1 MQDNVYELVHVIVNK
16 GKASKVLS
24 LAKKH
29 GARVGTIFL
38 CHGTVSNKILN
49 FLSIFERD
57 KEMLTLI
64 LNREEVNNLI
74 PILIEKFN
82 FNKPNTGI
90 IFTTRINQIQAFN
103 REYNVDNEGV
113 NNPMYKLITTIVEKG
128 KGEDVVESAN
138 NAGARG
144 ATILNARGAD
154 SEEIM
159 KLFNMEIE
167 PEKEVVMM
175 IVKEDKYQNIVNA
188 INSDMEI
195 NKIGA
200 GIIFVQDIAHAY
212 GLHEDTN

>member
-82 FNKPNTGI
+82 FNKPKTGI
-90 IFTTRINQIQAFN
+90 IFTTRIIQIQAFN

-128 KGEDVVESAN
+128 
-138 NAGARG
+138 
-144 ATILNARGAD
+144 
-154 SEEIM
+154 
-159 KLFNMEIE
+159 
-167 PEKEVVMM
+167 
-175 IVKEDKYQNIVNA
+175 
-188 INSDMEI
+188 
-195 NKIGA
+195 
-200 GIIFVQDIAHAY
+200 
-212 GLHEDTN
+212 

>member
-1 MQDNVYELVHVIVNK
+1 MQDKVYELVHVIVNK

-29 GARVGTIFL
+29 GAKVGTIFL

-57 KEMLTLI
+57 KEMLTLV
-64 LNREEVNNLI
+64 LDQEEVTDLI
-74 PILIEKFN
+74 PILIDKFH

-90 IFTTRINQIQAFN
+90 IFTTRINLIKGFN
-103 REYNVDNEGV
+103 KEYKVHNKGV

-128 KGEDVVESAN
+128 KGEEVVESAN
-138 NAGARG
+138 RAGARG

-154 SEEIM
+154 QEEIL

-167 PEKEVVMM
+167 PEKEVVLM
-175 IVKEDKYQNIVNA
+175 IVKEDSAQEIVNT
-188 INSDMEI
+188 INADMEI
-195 NKIGA
+195 NKIGT
-200 GIIFVQDIAHAY
+200 GIIFVQDIAQAY
-212 GLHEDTN
+212 GLNEGTK